1 MFKDSNNTKGHGS
14 IRKNKVY
21 GAVGVLALALG
32 AAAIVGGT
40 SQASADEVTEA
51 PVNSEPVATSQ
62 ANADSLMSQA
72 TAVATSDVS
81 TPTTTATATNTTDS
95 QPTETVAEVATT
107 QPVSTNDNNAYAEKA
122 NTSTEAEKVTIDNTA
137 VTDTVATA
145 KDSGVKVTQDAT
157 QDKGTATTSEELE
170 TKQAEIKA
178 DQNEQVATIKQAT
191 QDASGR
197 QSAYDAAD
205 KAHDTLETPVD
216 KAVKDSNGLIKAE
229 ATEIS
234 SGDGKNVG
242 DYNTY
247 TEQVNK
253 QIASNKETIDKFNK
267 DYAAMKDNA
276 NVNVDGRVTTQNVD
290 QLTYGNSVQNGSV
303 NPDGTFSFTH
313 DMNDSANDSLGV
325 LGTGTLNGKVN
336 FTSAANGDG
345 STTVTLNSLDL
356 WNYAYTSNRLNTGV
370 NQNLNYHVYT
380 DGEEIYSVNHD
391 GNSSFAE
398 DINRSIALNKSYVLK
413 PGETTGIIPILNID
427 DNWIINTHGQLSLDF
442 TNPNVVPSATVKKV
456 NEPVKPEIPSVS
468 YHDYSMNYQ
477 PTVTKTVLNSD
488 GKNVNG
494 KMIPKNDEHTYVLNN
509 GNIFANAKVGDTVT
523 TRDPLEFGEVPNI
536 EANKAENEAKGW
548 NVDYDEASKT
558 YTFTAKYDGKA
569 LEAPTI
575 KFVAT
580 DDNGFYDNT
589 YKAGRNGYETFSD
602 TVTNKTPTAPK
613 PHKSVTDSS
622 GNDIDGKTTEDDKVT
637 FHLTTDY
644 SPYKDMAASK
654 QALKFALL
662 DDVQEG
668 AFTVDE
674 DAITIVDSKN
684 KDVKDLFDMYH
695 VLSDE
700 GRTDAINKILDESGL
715 NPTGEFYLWVA
726 KNPVDYYQDYILKN
740 NNVTVNLPATL
751 QVLAGTTVENDF
763 YQIDFGNAYK
773 SNLVSFDTPPAA
785 PVGESGGPT
794 STPVTP
800 VEEVPVQQQAIKVL
814 PNTGEKSTSAIA
826 TAGAVILTTALGML
840 GFSKRSK
847 EY

>member
-1 MFKDSNNTKGHGS
+1 MFNKKEVKGHGS
-14 IRKNKVY
+14 IRKSKVC
-21 GAVGVLALALG
+21 GAVGILALG
-32 AAAIVGGT
+32 VAAVIGGG
-40 SQASADEVTEA
+40 SQASADEVAES
-51 PVNSEPVATSQ
+51 PVTTTPVTTTQ
-62 ANADSLMSQA
+62 ASADSLASQA
-72 TAVATSDVS
+72 AAVTTSDVS
-81 TPTTTATATNTTDS
+81 TPTTATTATTTNTTDS

-122 NTSTEAEKVTIDNTA
+122 STSTEAEKVAIDNSA
-137 VTDTVATA
+137 VTDAVATA
-145 KDSGVKVTQDAT
+145 KDSGVQATQDAT
-157 QDKGTATTSEELE
+157 QDKGKPTTSEELA

-205 KAHDTLETPVD
+205 KAHDTLEAQVD

-247 TEQVNK
+247 TDQVNK
-253 QIASNKETIDKFNK
+253 QIASNKENIDKFNK

-303 NPDGTFSFTH
+303 NSDGTFSFTH
-313 DMNDSANDSLGV
+313 DANDSANDTLGI

-356 WNYAYTSNRLNTGV
+356 WNYAYTSNRPNTGV

-391 GNSSFAE
+391 GNSSFTQ

-442 TNPNVVPSATVKKV
+442 TNPNTVPSATVKKV

-468 YHDYSMNYQ
+468 YHDYKMDYQ

-488 GKNVNG
+488 GENVNG

-613 PHKSVTDSS
+613 PHKSVTDSK
-622 GNDIDGKTTEDDKVT
+622 GNDIDGQTTSDDKVN

-654 QALKFALL
+654 KALEFALL
-662 DDVQEG
+662 DDVQDG
-668 AFTVDE
+668 AFTVNE
-674 DAITIVDSKN
+674 DAITIRDSNN

-700 GRTDAINKILDESGL
+700 GRTDAINKILEKSGL
-715 NPTGEFYLWVA
+715 NPQGEFYLWVA
-726 KNPVDYYQDYILKN
+726 KSPVDYYQDYVLKN
-740 NNVTVNLPATL
+740 NNVTVTLPATL
-751 QVLAGTTVENDF
+751 KVPAGTKVENDF

-773 SNLVSFDTPPAA
+773 SNLVSFDTPPAPEV
-785 PVGESGGPT
+785 PVGEG
-794 STPVTP
+794 
-800 VEEVPVQQQAIKVL
+800 EVVPGQPQQQPVAPGQGVATL
-814 PNTGEKSTSAIA
+814 PHTGEDN
-826 TAGAVILTTALGML
+826 TAAAASVGGVFLVTALGML
-840 GFSKRSK
+840 GFAKRK
-847 EY
+847 ENNF

>member
-1 MFKDSNNTKGHGS
+1 MFNKKEVKGHGS
-14 IRKNKVY
+14 IRKSKVY
-21 GAVGVLALALG
+21 GAVGILALG
-32 AAAIVGGT
+32 AAAVIGGG
-40 SQASADEVTEA
+40 SQASADEVAESPATTT
-51 PVNSEPVATSQ
+51 PVTTTQ
-62 ANADSLMSQA
+62 ASADSLASQA
-72 TAVATSDVS
+72 AAVTTSDVS
-81 TPTTTATATNTTDS
+81 TPTTATTTNTTDS

-122 NTSTEAEKVTIDNTA
+122 STSTEAEKVAIDNSA
-137 VTDTVATA
+137 VTDAVATA

-157 QDKGTATTSEELE
+157 QDKGTPTTSAELA
-170 TKQAEIKA
+170 TKQAEVKA
-178 DQNEQVATIKQAT
+178 DQDKQVATITQAT
-191 QDASGR
+191 KDASGR
-197 QSAYDAAD
+197 QSAYNAAD
-205 KAHDTLETPVD
+205 KAHDTLEAQVD
-216 KAVKDSNGLIKAE
+216 KAVNDSNGLIKAE

-234 SGDGKNVG
+234 SGNGNNVG

-247 TEQVNK
+247 TDQVNK

-290 QLTYGNSVQNGSV
+290 KLTYGNSVQNGSV
-303 NPDGTFSFTH
+303 NSDGTFSFTH
-313 DMNDSANDSLGV
+313 DANDSANDTLGI

-356 WNYAYTSNRLNTGV
+356 WNYAYTSNRPNTGV

-391 GNSSFAE
+391 GNSSFTQ

-456 NEPVKPEIPSVS
+456 NKPVKPEIPSVS

-488 GKNVNG
+488 GENVNG

-548 NVDYDEASKT
+548 NVDYDDASKT
-558 YTFTAKYDGKA
+558 YTFTAKYEGKT

-613 PHKSVTDSS
+613 PHKSVTDSK
-622 GNDIDGKTTEDDKVT
+622 GNDIDGKTTDDDKVN

-654 QALKFALL
+654 KALEFALL
-662 DDVQEG
+662 DDVQDG

-674 DAITIVDSKN
+674 DAITIRDSNN
-684 KDVKDLFDMYH
+684 KDVKNLFDMYH

-700 GRTDAINKILDESGL
+700 GRTDAINKILEKSGL
-715 NPTGEFYLWVA
+715 NPQGEFYLWVA
-726 KNPVDYYQDYILKN
+726 KSPVDYYQDYVLKN
-740 NNVTVNLPATL
+740 NNVTVTLPATL
-751 QVLAGTTVENDF
+751 KVPAGTKVENDF

-773 SNLVSFDTPPAA
+773 SNLVSFDTPPAPEV
-785 PVGESGGPT
+785 PVGEG
-794 STPVTP
+794 
-800 VEEVPVQQQAIKVL
+800 EVVPGQPQQQPVAPGQGVATL
-814 PNTGEKSTSAIA
+814 PHTGEDN
-826 TAGAVILTTALGML
+826 TAAAASVGGVLLATALGML
-840 GFSKRSK
+840 GFAKRK
-847 EY
+847 ENNF

>member
-1 MFKDSNNTKGHGS
+1 MFKHSNNTKGHGS

-21 GAVGVLALALG
+21 GAVGVLALG
-32 AAAIVGGT
+32 AAAIVGGA

-62 ANADSLMSQA
+62 ANADSLVTQA
-72 TAVATSDVS
+72 AAVGTSDVS

-122 NTSTEAEKVTIDNTA
+122 NTSTEAETVAIDNSA
-137 VTDTVATA
+137 VTDAVSTA

-157 QDKGTATTSEELE
+157 QDKGTATTSNELAS
-170 TKQAEIKA
+170 KQAEIKA

-205 KAHDTLETPVD
+205 KAHDTLENQVD

-247 TEQVNK
+247 TDQVNK

-267 DYAAMKDNA
+267 DYAAIKDNA

-356 WNYAYTSNRLNTGV
+356 WNYAYTSNRPNTGV

-442 TNPNVVPSATVKKV
+442 TNPNTVPSATVKKV

-468 YHDYSMNYQ
+468 YHDYSLNYQ

-488 GKNVNG
+488 GENVNG

-558 YTFTAKYDGKA
+558 YTFTAKYEGKT

-580 DDNGFYDNT
+580 NDNGFYDNT

-613 PHKSVTDSS
+613 PHKSVTDSK
-622 GNDIDGKTTEDDKVT
+622 GNDIDGKTTEDDKVN

-654 QALKFALL
+654 KALKFALL
-662 DDVQEG
+662 DDVQDG

-674 DAITIVDSKN
+674 DAITIVDSNN

-700 GRTDAINKILDESGL
+700 GRTDAINKILEKSGL
-715 NPTGEFYLWVA
+715 NPQGEFYLWVA

-751 QVLAGTTVENDF
+751 QVPAGTTVENDF

-794 STPVTP
+794 TPVTP

-826 TAGAVILTTALGML
+826 TAGAVILATALGML

>member
-21 GAVGVLALALG
+21 GAVGVLALG

-107 QPVSTNDNNAYAEKA
+107 QPVSTNDNNAYSEKA

-137 VTDTVATA
+137 VTDAVATA

-157 QDKGTATTSEELE
+157 QDKGTPTTSEDLA

-205 KAHDTLETPVD
+205 KAHDTLENQVD

-356 WNYAYTSNRLNTGV
+356 WNYAYTSNRPNTGV

-442 TNPNVVPSATVKKV
+442 TNPNVVP
-456 NEPVKPEIPSVS
+456 
-468 YHDYSMNYQ
+468 
-477 PTVTKTVLNSD
+477 
-488 GKNVNG
+488 
-494 KMIPKNDEHTYVLNN
+494 
-509 GNIFANAKVGDTVT
+509 
-523 TRDPLEFGEVPNI
+523 
-536 EANKAENEAKGW
+536 
-548 NVDYDEASKT
+548 
-558 YTFTAKYDGKA
+558 
-569 LEAPTI
+569 
-575 KFVAT
+575 
-580 DDNGFYDNT
+580 
-589 YKAGRNGYETFSD
+589 
-602 TVTNKTPTAPK
+602 
-613 PHKSVTDSS
+613 
-622 GNDIDGKTTEDDKVT
+622 
-637 FHLTTDY
+637 
-644 SPYKDMAASK
+644 
-654 QALKFALL
+654 
-662 DDVQEG
+662 
-668 AFTVDE
+668 
-674 DAITIVDSKN
+674 
-684 KDVKDLFDMYH
+684 
-695 VLSDE
+695 
-700 GRTDAINKILDESGL
+700 
-715 NPTGEFYLWVA
+715 
-726 KNPVDYYQDYILKN
+726 
-740 NNVTVNLPATL
+740 
-751 QVLAGTTVENDF
+751 
-763 YQIDFGNAYK
+763 
-773 SNLVSFDTPPAA
+773 
-785 PVGESGGPT
+785 
-794 STPVTP
+794 
-800 VEEVPVQQQAIKVL
+800 
-814 PNTGEKSTSAIA
+814 
-826 TAGAVILTTALGML
+826 
-840 GFSKRSK
+840 
-847 EY
+847 

>member
-1 MFKDSNNTKGHGS
+1 MFNKKEVKGHGS
-14 IRKNKVY
+14 IRKSKVY
-21 GAVGVLALALG
+21 GAVGILALG
-32 AAAIVGGT
+32 AAAVIGGG

-62 ANADSLMSQA
+62 ASADSLASQA
-72 TAVATSDVS
+72 AAVTTSDVS
-81 TPTTTATATNTTDS
+81 TPTTATTTNTTDS

-122 NTSTEAEKVTIDNTA
+122 STSTEAEKVAIDNSA
-137 VTDTVATA
+137 VTDAVATA

-157 QDKGTATTSEELE
+157 QDKGTPTTSAELA
-170 TKQAEIKA
+170 TKQAEVKA
-178 DQNEQVATIKQAT
+178 DQDKQVATITQAT
-191 QDASGR
+191 KDASGR
-197 QSAYDAAD
+197 QSAYNAAD
-205 KAHDTLETPVD
+205 KAHDTLEAQVD

-229 ATEIS
+229 TTEIS

-247 TEQVNK
+247 TDQVNK
-253 QIASNKETIDKFNK
+253 QIASNKETLDKFNK

-303 NPDGTFSFTH
+303 NSDGTFSFTH
-313 DMNDSANDSLGV
+313 DANDSANDTLGI

-356 WNYAYTSNRLNTGV
+356 WNYSYTSNRANTGV

-391 GNSSFAE
+391 GNSSFTQ

-442 TNPNVVPSATVKKV
+442 TNPNVVPTATVKKV

-488 GKNVNG
+488 GENVNG

-613 PHKSVTDSS
+613 PHKSVTDSK
-622 GNDIDGKTTEDDKVT
+622 GNDIDGKTTDDDKVN

-654 QALKFALL
+654 KALEFALL
-662 DDVQEG
+662 DDVQDG
-668 AFTVDE
+668 AFSVDE
-674 DAITIVDSKN
+674 DAITIRDSNN
-684 KDVKDLFDMYH
+684 KDVKNLFDMYH

-700 GRTDAINKILDESGL
+700 GRTDAINKILEKSGL
-715 NPTGEFYLWVA
+715 NPQGEFYLWVA
-726 KNPVDYYQDYILKN
+726 KSPVDYYQDYVLKN
-740 NNVTVNLPATL
+740 NNVTVTLPATL
-751 QVLAGTTVENDF
+751 KVPAGTKVENDF

-773 SNLVSFDTPPAA
+773 SNLVSFDTPPAPEV
-785 PVGESGGPT
+785 PVGEG
-794 STPVTP
+794 
-800 VEEVPVQQQAIKVL
+800 EVVPGQPQQQQPVAPGQGVATL
-814 PNTGEKSTSAIA
+814 PHTGEDN
-826 TAGAVILTTALGML
+826 TAAAASVGGVLLATALGML
-840 GFSKRSK
+840 GFAKRK
-847 EY
+847 ENNF

>member
-21 GAVGVLALALG
+21 GAVGVLALG

-137 VTDTVATA
+137 VTDAVATA

-157 QDKGTATTSEELE
+157 QDKGTPTTSEDLA

-205 KAHDTLETPVD
+205 KAHDTLETQVD

-356 WNYAYTSNRLNTGV
+356 WNYAYTSNRPNTGV

-380 DGEEIYSVNHD
+380 DGDEIYSVNHD

-468 YHDYSMNYQ
+468 YHDYKMDYQ

-488 GKNVNG
+488 GENVNG

-509 GNIFANAKVGDTVT
+509 
-523 TRDPLEFGEVPNI
+523 
-536 EANKAENEAKGW
+536 
-548 NVDYDEASKT
+548 
-558 YTFTAKYDGKA
+558 
-569 LEAPTI
+569 
-575 KFVAT
+575 
-580 DDNGFYDNT
+580 
-589 YKAGRNGYETFSD
+589 
-602 TVTNKTPTAPK
+602 
-613 PHKSVTDSS
+613 
-622 GNDIDGKTTEDDKVT
+622 
-637 FHLTTDY
+637 
-644 SPYKDMAASK
+644 
-654 QALKFALL
+654 
-662 DDVQEG
+662 
-668 AFTVDE
+668 
-674 DAITIVDSKN
+674 
-684 KDVKDLFDMYH
+684 
-695 VLSDE
+695 
-700 GRTDAINKILDESGL
+700 
-715 NPTGEFYLWVA
+715 
-726 KNPVDYYQDYILKN
+726 
-740 NNVTVNLPATL
+740 
-751 QVLAGTTVENDF
+751 
-763 YQIDFGNAYK
+763 
-773 SNLVSFDTPPAA
+773 
-785 PVGESGGPT
+785 
-794 STPVTP
+794 
-800 VEEVPVQQQAIKVL
+800 
-814 PNTGEKSTSAIA
+814 
-826 TAGAVILTTALGML
+826 
-840 GFSKRSK
+840 
-847 EY
+847 

>member
-1 MFKDSNNTKGHGS
+1 MFNKKEVKGHGS
-14 IRKNKVY
+14 IRKSKVY
-21 GAVGVLALALG
+21 GAVGILALG
-32 AAAIVGGT
+32 AAAVIGGG
-40 SQASADEVTEA
+40 SQASADEVAES
-51 PVNSEPVATSQ
+51 PVTTTPVTTTQ
-62 ANADSLMSQA
+62 ASADSLASQA
-72 TAVATSDVS
+72 AAVTTSDVS
-81 TPTTTATATNTTDS
+81 TPTTATTTNTTDS

-122 NTSTEAEKVTIDNTA
+122 STSTEAEKVAIDNSA
-137 VTDTVATA
+137 VTDAVATA

-157 QDKGTATTSEELE
+157 QDKGTPTTSAELA
-170 TKQAEIKA
+170 TKQAEVKA
-178 DQNEQVATIKQAT
+178 DQDKQVAAITQAT
-191 QDASGR
+191 KDASGR
-197 QSAYDAAD
+197 QSAYNAAD
-205 KAHDTLETPVD
+205 KAHDTLEAQVD

-303 NPDGTFSFTH
+303 NSDGTFSFTH
-313 DMNDSANDSLGV
+313 DANDSANDTLGI

-356 WNYAYTSNRLNTGV
+356 WNYAYTSNRPNTGV

-391 GNSSFAE
+391 GNSSFTQ

-427 DNWIINTHGQLSLDF
+427 DNWIINTHGQLSLNF

-477 PTVTKTVLNSD
+477 PSVTKTVLNSD
-488 GKNVNG
+488 GENVNG

-613 PHKSVTDSS
+613 PHKSVTDSK
-622 GNDIDGKTTEDDKVT
+622 GNDIDGKTTDDDKVN

-654 QALKFALL
+654 KALEFALL
-662 DDVQEG
+662 DDVQDG

-674 DAITIVDSKN
+674 DAITIRDSNN
-684 KDVKDLFDMYH
+684 KDVKNLFDMYH

-700 GRTDAINKILDESGL
+700 GRTDAINKFLEKSGL
-715 NPTGEFYLWVA
+715 NPQGEFYLWVA
-726 KNPVDYYQDYILKN
+726 KSPVDYYQDYVLKN
-740 NNVTVNLPATL
+740 NNVTVTLPATL
-751 QVLAGTTVENDF
+751 KVPAGTKVENDF

-773 SNLVSFDTPPAA
+773 SNLVSFDTPPAPEV
-785 PVGESGGPT
+785 PVGEG
-794 STPVTP
+794 
-800 VEEVPVQQQAIKVL
+800 EVVPGQPQQQPVAPGQGVATL
-814 PNTGEKSTSAIA
+814 PHTGEDN
-826 TAGAVILTTALGML
+826 TAAAASVGGVLLATALGML
-840 GFSKRSK
+840 GFAKRK
-847 EY
+847 ENNF

>member
-1 MFKDSNNTKGHGS
+1 MFNKKEVKGHGS
-14 IRKNKVY
+14 IRKSKVC
-21 GAVGVLALALG
+21 GAVGILALG
-32 AAAIVGGT
+32 AAAVIGGG
-40 SQASADEVTEA
+40 SQASADEVAES
-51 PVNSEPVATSQ
+51 PVTTTPVTTTQ
-62 ANADSLMSQA
+62 ASADSLASQA
-72 TAVATSDVS
+72 AAVTTSDVS
-81 TPTTTATATNTTDS
+81 TPTTATTTNTTDS

-205 KAHDTLETPVD
+205 KAHDTLETQVD

-488 GKNVNG
+488 GENVNG

-536 EANKAENEAKGW
+536 EANKTENEAKGW

-558 YTFTAKYDGKA
+558 YTFTAKYNGKA

-613 PHKSVTDSS
+613 PHKSVTDSK
-622 GNDIDGKTTEDDKVT
+622 GNDIDGKTTDDDKVN

-654 QALKFALL
+654 KALEFALL
-662 DDVQEG
+662 DDVQDG

-674 DAITIVDSKN
+674 DAITIRDSNN
-684 KDVKDLFDMYH
+684 KDVKNLFDMYH

-700 GRTDAINKILDESGL
+700 GRTDAINKILEKSGL
-715 NPTGEFYLWVA
+715 NPQGEFYLWVA
-726 KNPVDYYQDYILKN
+726 KSPVDYYQDYVLKN
-740 NNVTVNLPATL
+740 NNVTVTLPATL
-751 QVLAGTTVENDF
+751 KVPAGTKVENDF

-773 SNLVSFDTPPAA
+773 SNLVSFDTPPAPEV
-785 PVGESGGPT
+785 PVGEG
-794 STPVTP
+794 
-800 VEEVPVQQQAIKVL
+800 EVVPGQPQQQPVAPGQGVATL
-814 PNTGEKSTSAIA
+814 PHTGEDN
-826 TAGAVILTTALGML
+826 TAAAASVGGVLLATALGML
-840 GFSKRSK
+840 GFAKRK
-847 EY
+847 ENNF

>member
-21 GAVGVLALALG
+21 GAVGVLALG

-81 TPTTTATATNTTDS
+81 TPTTTATETNTTDS

-107 QPVSTNDNNAYAEKA
+107 QPVSTNDNDAYAEKA

-137 VTDTVATA
+137 VTDAVATA

-157 QDKGTATTSEELE
+157 QDKGSPTTSEELA

-191 QDASGR
+191 KDASGR

-205 KAHDTLETPVD
+205 KAHDTLETQVD

-303 NPDGTFSFTH
+303 NSDGTFSFTH
-313 DMNDSANDSLGV
+313 DANDSANDTLGI

-356 WNYAYTSNRLNTGV
+356 WNYAYTSNRPNTGV

-380 DGEEIYSVNHD
+380 DGEKIYSV
-391 GNSSFAE
+391 
-398 DINRSIALNKSYVLK
+398 
-413 PGETTGIIPILNID
+413 TT
-427 DNWIINTHGQLSLDF
+427 
-442 TNPNVVPSATVKKV
+442 
-456 NEPVKPEIPSVS
+456 
-468 YHDYSMNYQ
+468 
-477 PTVTKTVLNSD
+477 TVT
-488 GKNVNG
+488 
-494 KMIPKNDEHTYVLNN
+494 
-509 GNIFANAKVGDTVT
+509 
-523 TRDPLEFGEVPNI
+523 
-536 EANKAENEAKGW
+536 
-548 NVDYDEASKT
+548 
-558 YTFTAKYDGKA
+558 
-569 LEAPTI
+569 
-575 KFVAT
+575 
-580 DDNGFYDNT
+580 
-589 YKAGRNGYETFSD
+589 
-602 TVTNKTPTAPK
+602 
-613 PHKSVTDSS
+613 
-622 GNDIDGKTTEDDKVT
+622 
-637 FHLTTDY
+637 
-644 SPYKDMAASK
+644 
-654 QALKFALL
+654 QALRKTSIVALL
-662 DDVQEG
+662 
-668 AFTVDE
+668 
-674 DAITIVDSKN
+674 
-684 KDVKDLFDMYH
+684 L
-695 VLSDE
+695 
-700 GRTDAINKILDESGL
+700 
-715 NPTGEFYLWVA
+715 
-726 KNPVDYYQDYILKN
+726 
-740 NNVTVNLPATL
+740 
-751 QVLAGTTVENDF
+751 
-763 YQIDFGNAYK
+763 
-773 SNLVSFDTPPAA
+773 
-785 PVGESGGPT
+785 T
-794 STPVTP
+794 SPM
-800 VEEVPVQQQAIKVL
+800 
-814 PNTGEKSTSAIA
+814 S
-826 TAGAVILTTALGML
+826 
-840 GFSKRSK
+840 
-847 EY
+847 

>member
-1 MFKDSNNTKGHGS
+1 MANIDLTTNGWCELIFEGRNKEYGAYKLRQTTPRRNFISIITIAVFAAILILGFWVKTRYDEYQLAHSKNDSVTEISALNQPKKKEAKVERKVEVEEKKEVVKEVKSSIKFTAPVIRKDNLVKPEEEMKTQAEIMNNNTAIGALDVKGNSNNGE
-14 IRKNKVY
+14 
-21 GAVGVLALALG
+21 VL
-32 AAAIVGGT
+32 
-40 SQASADEVTEA
+40 
-51 PVNSEPVATSQ
+51 
-62 ANADSLMSQA
+62 
-72 TAVATSDVS
+72 
-81 TPTTTATATNTTDS
+81 
-95 QPTETVAEVATT
+95 
-107 QPVSTNDNNAYAEKA
+107 
-122 NTSTEAEKVTIDNTA
+122 
-137 VTDTVATA
+137 
-145 KDSGVKVTQDAT
+145 KVTQRV
-157 QDKGTATTSEELE
+157 
-170 TKQAEIKA
+170 A
-178 DQNEQVATIKQAT
+178 D
-191 QDASGR
+191 
-197 QSAYDAAD
+197 
-205 KAHDTLETPVD
+205 
-216 KAVKDSNGLIKAE
+216 
-229 ATEIS
+229 
-234 SGDGKNVG
+234 
-242 DYNTY
+242 
-247 TEQVNK
+247 
-253 QIASNKETIDKFNK
+253 
-267 DYAAMKDNA
+267 
-276 NVNVDGRVTTQNVD
+276 
-290 QLTYGNSVQNGSV
+290 
-303 NPDGTFSFTH
+303 
-313 DMNDSANDSLGV
+313 
-325 LGTGTLNGKVN
+325 
-336 FTSAANGDG
+336 
-345 STTVTLNSLDL
+345 
-356 WNYAYTSNRLNTGV
+356 
-370 NQNLNYHVYT
+370 
-380 DGEEIYSVNHD
+380 
-391 GNSSFAE
+391 
-398 DINRSIALNKSYVLK
+398 
-413 PGETTGIIPILNID
+413 
-427 DNWIINTHGQLSLDF
+427 
-442 TNPNVVPSATVKKV
+442 
-456 NEPVKPEIPSVS
+456 EPVKPEIPSVS
-468 YHDYSMNYQ
+468 YHDYKMDYQ

-488 GKNVNG
+488 GENVNG

-558 YTFTAKYDGKA
+558 YTFTAKYEGKT

-575 KFVAT
+575 KFVAS

-589 YKAGRNGYETFSD
+589 YKSGRNGYETFSN

-613 PHKSVTDSS
+613 PHKSVTDSK

-662 DDVQEG
+662 DDVQDG

-684 KDVKDLFDMYH
+684 NDVKELFDMYH

-700 GRTDAINKILDESGL
+700 GRTDAINKILNESGL

-751 QVLAGTTVENDF
+751 QVPAGTTVENDF

-826 TAGAVILTTALGML
+826 TAGAVILATALGML

>member
-1 MFKDSNNTKGHGS
+1 MFNKKEVKGHGS
-14 IRKNKVY
+14 IRKSKVY
-21 GAVGVLALALG
+21 GAVGILALG
-32 AAAIVGGT
+32 AAAVIGGG

-62 ANADSLMSQA
+62 ASADSLASQA
-72 TAVATSDVS
+72 AAVTTSDVS
-81 TPTTTATATNTTDS
+81 TPTTATTTNTTDS

-122 NTSTEAEKVTIDNTA
+122 STSTEAEKVAIDNSA
-137 VTDTVATA
+137 VTDAVATA

-157 QDKGTATTSEELE
+157 QDKGTPTTSAELA
-170 TKQAEIKA
+170 TKQAEVKA
-178 DQNEQVATIKQAT
+178 DQDKQVATITQAT
-191 QDASGR
+191 KDASGR
-197 QSAYDAAD
+197 QSAYNAAD
-205 KAHDTLETPVD
+205 KAHDTLEAQVD

-229 ATEIS
+229 TTEIS

-247 TEQVNK
+247 TDQVNK
-253 QIASNKETIDKFNK
+253 QIASNKETLDKFNK

-303 NPDGTFSFTH
+303 NSDGTFSFTH
-313 DMNDSANDSLGV
+313 DANDSANDTLGI

-356 WNYAYTSNRLNTGV
+356 WNYSYTSNRANTGV

-391 GNSSFAE
+391 GNSSFTQ

-442 TNPNVVPSATVKKV
+442 TNPNVVPTATVKKV

-488 GKNVNG
+488 GENVNG

-575 KFVAT
+575 KFVAS

-589 YKAGRNGYETFSD
+589 YKSGRNGYETFSN
-602 TVTNKTPTAPK
+602 TVTNKTPKAPK
-613 PHKSVTDSS
+613 PHKSVTDSK
-622 GNDIDGKTTEDDKVT
+622 GNDIDGKTTDDDKVN

-654 QALKFALL
+654 KALEFALL
-662 DDVQEG
+662 DDVQDG
-668 AFTVDE
+668 AFSVDE
-674 DAITIVDSKN
+674 DAITIRDSNN
-684 KDVKDLFDMYH
+684 KDVKNLFDMYH

-700 GRTDAINKILDESGL
+700 GRTDAINKILEKSGL
-715 NPTGEFYLWVA
+715 NPQGEFYLWVA
-726 KNPVDYYQDYILKN
+726 KSPVDYYQDYVLKN
-740 NNVTVNLPATL
+740 NNVTVTLPATL
-751 QVLAGTTVENDF
+751 KVPAGTKVENDF

-773 SNLVSFDTPPAA
+773 SNLVSFDTPPAPEV
-785 PVGESGGPT
+785 PVGEG
-794 STPVTP
+794 
-800 VEEVPVQQQAIKVL
+800 EVVPGQPQQQQPVAPGQGVATL
-814 PNTGEKSTSAIA
+814 PHTGEDN
-826 TAGAVILTTALGML
+826 TAAAASVGGVLLATALGML
-840 GFSKRSK
+840 GFAKRK
-847 EY
+847 ENNF

>member
-1 MFKDSNNTKGHGS
+1 MFNKKEVKGHGS
-14 IRKNKVY
+14 IRKSKVC
-21 GAVGVLALALG
+21 GAVGILALG
-32 AAAIVGGT
+32 AAAVIGGG
-40 SQASADEVTEA
+40 SQASADEVAES
-51 PVNSEPVATSQ
+51 PVTTTPVTTTQ
-62 ANADSLMSQA
+62 ASADSLASQA
-72 TAVATSDVS
+72 AAVTTSDVS
-81 TPTTTATATNTTDS
+81 TPTTATTATTTNTTDS

-122 NTSTEAEKVTIDNTA
+122 STSTEAEKVAIDNSA
-137 VTDTVATA
+137 VTDAVATA
-145 KDSGVKVTQDAT
+145 KDSGVQVTQDAT
-157 QDKGTATTSEELE
+157 QDKGKPTTSEELA

-205 KAHDTLETPVD
+205 KAHDTLEAQVD

-247 TEQVNK
+247 TDQVNK
-253 QIASNKETIDKFNK
+253 QIASNKENIDKFNK

-290 QLTYGNSVQNGSV
+290 KLTYGNSVQNGSV
-303 NPDGTFSFTH
+303 NSDGTFSFTH
-313 DMNDSANDSLGV
+313 DANDSANDTLGI

-356 WNYAYTSNRLNTGV
+356 WNYAYTSNRPNTGV

-391 GNSSFAE
+391 GNSSFTQ

-456 NEPVKPEIPSVS
+456 NKPVKPEIPSVS

-488 GKNVNG
+488 GENVNG

-536 EANKAENEAKGW
+536 EANKTENEAKGW

-613 PHKSVTDSS
+613 PHKSVTDSK
-622 GNDIDGKTTEDDKVT
+622 GNDIDGKTTDDDKVN

-654 QALKFALL
+654 KALEFALL
-662 DDVQEG
+662 DDVQDG

-674 DAITIVDSKN
+674 DAITIRDSNN
-684 KDVKDLFDMYH
+684 KDVKNLFDMYH

-700 GRTDAINKILDESGL
+700 GRTDAINKILEKSGL
-715 NPTGEFYLWVA
+715 NPQGEFYLWVA
-726 KNPVDYYQDYILKN
+726 KSPVDYYQDYVLKN
-740 NNVTVNLPATL
+740 NNVTVTLPATL
-751 QVLAGTTVENDF
+751 KVPAGTKVENDF

-773 SNLVSFDTPPAA
+773 SNLVSFDTPPAPEV
-785 PVGESGGPT
+785 PVGEG
-794 STPVTP
+794 
-800 VEEVPVQQQAIKVL
+800 EVVPGQPQQQPVAPGQGVATL
-814 PNTGEKSTSAIA
+814 PHTGEDN
-826 TAGAVILTTALGML
+826 TAAAASVGGVLLATALGML
-840 GFSKRSK
+840 GFAKRK
-847 EY
+847 ENNF

>member
-21 GAVGVLALALG
+21 GAVGVLALG

-95 QPTETVAEVATT
+95 QPTETVAEVATI
-107 QPVSTNDNNAYAEKA
+107 QPVSSNDNNAYAEKA

-137 VTDTVATA
+137 VTDAVATA

-157 QDKGTATTSEELE
+157 QDKGTPTTSEDLA

-205 KAHDTLETPVD
+205 KAHDTLETQVD

-234 SGDGKNVG
+234 SGDGRNVG

-356 WNYAYTSNRLNTGV
+356 WNYTYTSNRPNTGV

-456 NEPVKPEIPSVS
+456 NEPVKPVIPSVS

-488 GKNVNG
+488 GENVNG

-536 EANKAENEAKGW
+536 ETNKVENEAKGW
-548 NVDYDEASKT
+548 NVDYDDASKT

-580 DDNGFYDNT
+580 DDNGSYDNT
-589 YKAGRNGYETFSD
+589 YKSGRNGYETFSN

-613 PHKSVTDSS
+613 PHKSVTDSK

-644 SPYKDMAASK
+644 STYKDMAASK

-662 DDVQEG
+662 DDVQDG
-668 AFTVDE
+668 AYTVDE
-674 DAITIVDSKN
+674 DAITIVDSNN

-700 GRTDAINKILDESGL
+700 GRTDAINNILEESGL

-751 QVLAGTTVENDF
+751 QVPAGTTVENDF

-773 SNLVSFDTPPAA
+773 SNLVSFDTPAAA

-826 TAGAVILTTALGML
+826 AVGTVVLTTALGML

-847 EY
+847 EC

>member
-1 MFKDSNNTKGHGS
+1 M
-14 IRKNKVY
+14 I
-21 GAVGVLALALG
+21 
-32 AAAIVGGT
+32 
-40 SQASADEVTEA
+40 
-51 PVNSEPVATSQ
+51 
-62 ANADSLMSQA
+62 
-72 TAVATSDVS
+72 
-81 TPTTTATATNTTDS
+81 
-95 QPTETVAEVATT
+95 
-107 QPVSTNDNNAYAEKA
+107 
-122 NTSTEAEKVTIDNTA
+122 
-137 VTDTVATA
+137 
-145 KDSGVKVTQDAT
+145 
-157 QDKGTATTSEELE
+157 
-170 TKQAEIKA
+170 
-178 DQNEQVATIKQAT
+178 
-191 QDASGR
+191 
-197 QSAYDAAD
+197 
-205 KAHDTLETPVD
+205 
-216 KAVKDSNGLIKAE
+216 
-229 ATEIS
+229 
-234 SGDGKNVG
+234 
-242 DYNTY
+242 
-247 TEQVNK
+247 
-253 QIASNKETIDKFNK
+253 
-267 DYAAMKDNA
+267 
-276 NVNVDGRVTTQNVD
+276 
-290 QLTYGNSVQNGSV
+290 
-303 NPDGTFSFTH
+303 
-313 DMNDSANDSLGV
+313 
-325 LGTGTLNGKVN
+325 
-336 FTSAANGDG
+336 
-345 STTVTLNSLDL
+345 
-356 WNYAYTSNRLNTGV
+356 
-370 NQNLNYHVYT
+370 
-380 DGEEIYSVNHD
+380 
-391 GNSSFAE
+391 
-398 DINRSIALNKSYVLK
+398 
-413 PGETTGIIPILNID
+413 
-427 DNWIINTHGQLSLDF
+427 THGQLSLEF

-488 GKNVNG
+488 GENVNG

-509 GNIFANAKVGDTVT
+509 ENIFANAKIGDTVT

-548 NVDYDEASKT
+548 NVDYDDASKT
-558 YTFTAKYDGKA
+558 YTFTAKYNGKA

-622 GNDIDGKTTEDDKVT
+622 RNDIDGKTTDDDKVT

-662 DDVQEG
+662 DDVQDG

-674 DAITIVDSKN
+674 DAITIVDSQN

-695 VLSDE
+695 ILSDE
-700 GRTDAINKILDESGL
+700 GRTDAINKILEKSGL

-751 QVLAGTTVENDF
+751 QVPAGTTVENDF

>member
-21 GAVGVLALALG
+21 GAVGVLALG

-72 TAVATSDVS
+72 TAVSTSDVS
-81 TPTTTATATNTTDS
+81 TPATTATATNTTDS

-122 NTSTEAEKVTIDNTA
+122 NTSTEAEKVAIDNSA
-137 VTDTVATA
+137 VTDAVATA
-145 KDSGVKVTQDAT
+145 KDSGVKVTQDTT
-157 QDKGTATTSEELE
+157 QDKGTATTSEELS

-205 KAHDTLETPVD
+205 KAHDTLETQVD

-356 WNYAYTSNRLNTGV
+356 WNYAYTSNRPNTGV

-398 DINRSIALNKSYVLK
+398 EINRSIALNKSYVLK

-427 DNWIINTHGQLSLDF
+427 DNWIINTHGQLSLNF
-442 TNPNVVPSATVKKV
+442 TNPNTVPSATVKKV

-468 YHDYSMNYQ
+468 YHDYSMDYQ

-488 GKNVNG
+488 GENVNG

-509 GNIFANAKVGDTVT
+509 RNIFANAKVGDTVT

-548 NVDYDEASKT
+548 TVDYDDATKT
-558 YTFTAKYDGKA
+558 YKFTAKYEGKA

-575 KFVAT
+575 KFVAS

-589 YKAGRNGYETFSD
+589 YKSGRNGYETFSN

-613 PHKSVTDSS
+613 PHKSVTDSN
-622 GNDIDGKTTEDDKVT
+622 GNDIDGKTTDDDKVT

-662 DDVQEG
+662 DDVQDG
-668 AFTVDE
+668 AFKVDE
-674 DAITIVDSKN
+674 DAITIVDSKT

-700 GRTDAINKILDESGL
+700 ERTDAINKILDESGL

-751 QVLAGTTVENDF
+751 QVPAGTTVENDF

-794 STPVTP
+794 STPITP

-814 PNTGEKSTSAIA
+814 PNTGEQSTSAIA
-826 TAGAVILTTALGML
+826 TVGAVILATALGML

>member
-1 MFKDSNNTKGHGS
+1 MFNKKEVKGHGS
-14 IRKNKVY
+14 IRKSKVY
-21 GAVGVLALALG
+21 GAVGILALG
-32 AAAIVGGT
+32 AAAVIGGG
-40 SQASADEVTEA
+40 SQASADEVAES
-51 PVNSEPVATSQ
+51 PVTTTPVTTTQ
-62 ANADSLMSQA
+62 ASADSLASQA
-72 TAVATSDVS
+72 AAVTTSDVS
-81 TPTTTATATNTTDS
+81 TPTTATATNTTDS

-122 NTSTEAEKVTIDNTA
+122 STSTEAEKVAIDNSA
-137 VTDTVATA
+137 VTDAVAAA

-157 QDKGTATTSEELE
+157 QDKGKPTTSEELA
-170 TKQAEIKA
+170 TKQAEVKA
-178 DQNEQVATIKQAT
+178 DQDKQVATIKQAT

-205 KAHDTLETPVD
+205 KAHDTLEAQVD

-229 ATEIS
+229 ATEIT

-247 TEQVNK
+247 TDQVNK

-267 DYAAMKDNA
+267 DYVAMKDNA

-303 NPDGTFSFTH
+303 NSDGTFSFTH
-313 DMNDSANDSLGV
+313 DANDSANDTLGI

-356 WNYAYTSNRLNTGV
+356 WNYAYTSNRPNTGV

-391 GNSSFAE
+391 GNSSFTQ

-427 DNWIINTHGQLSLDF
+427 DNWIINTHGQLSLNF

-477 PTVTKTVLNSD
+477 PSVTKTVLNSD
-488 GKNVNG
+488 GENVNG

-613 PHKSVTDSS
+613 PHKSVTDSK
-622 GNDIDGKTTEDDKVT
+622 GNDIDGQTTSDDKVN

-654 QALKFALL
+654 KALEFALL
-662 DDVQEG
+662 DDVQDG

-674 DAITIVDSKN
+674 DAITIRDSNN

-700 GRTDAINKILDESGL
+700 GRTDAINKILEKSGL

-726 KNPVDYYQDYILKN
+726 KSPVDYYQDYVLKN
-740 NNVTVNLPATL
+740 NNVTVTLPATL
-751 QVLAGTTVENDF
+751 KVPAGTKVENDF

-773 SNLVSFDTPPAA
+773 SNLVSFDTPPAPEV
-785 PVGESGGPT
+785 PVGEG
-794 STPVTP
+794 
-800 VEEVPVQQQAIKVL
+800 EVVPGQPQQQPVAPGQGVATL
-814 PNTGEKSTSAIA
+814 PHTGEDN
-826 TAGAVILTTALGML
+826 TAAAASVGGVLLATALGML
-840 GFSKRSK
+840 GFAKRK
-847 EY
+847 ENNF

>member
-1 MFKDSNNTKGHGS
+1 MFNKKEVKGHGS
-14 IRKNKVY
+14 IRKSKVC
-21 GAVGVLALALG
+21 GAVGILALG
-32 AAAIVGGT
+32 AAAVIGGGT
-40 SQASADEVTEA
+40 QASADEVAES
-51 PVNSEPVATSQ
+51 PVTTTPVTTTQ
-62 ANADSLMSQA
+62 ASADSLASQA
-72 TAVATSDVS
+72 AAVTTSDVS
-81 TPTTTATATNTTDS
+81 TPTTATTTNTTVS
-95 QPTETVAEVATT
+95 QPTESVAEVATT

-122 NTSTEAEKVTIDNTA
+122 STSTEAEKVAIDNSA
-137 VTDTVATA
+137 VTDAVATA

-157 QDKGTATTSEELE
+157 QDKGTPTTSEELA
-170 TKQAEIKA
+170 TKQAEVKA
-178 DQNEQVATIKQAT
+178 DQDKQVATITQAT
-191 QDASGR
+191 KDASGR

-205 KAHDTLETPVD
+205 KAHDTLEAQVD

-234 SGDGKNVG
+234 SGDGKSVG

-247 TEQVNK
+247 TDQVNK

-303 NPDGTFSFTH
+303 NSDGTFSFTH
-313 DMNDSANDSLGV
+313 DANDSANDTLGI

-356 WNYAYTSNRLNTGV
+356 WNYAYTSNRPNTGV

-391 GNSSFAE
+391 GNSSFKQ

-442 TNPNVVPSATVKKV
+442 TNPNTVPSATVKKV
-456 NEPVKPEIPSVS
+456 NEPVKPEIPSAS

-488 GKNVNG
+488 GENVNG

-548 NVDYDEASKT
+548 KVDYDEASKT

-613 PHKSVTDSS
+613 PHKSVTDSK
-622 GNDIDGKTTEDDKVT
+622 GNDIDGQTTSDDKVN

-654 QALKFALL
+654 KALEFALL
-662 DDVQEG
+662 DDVQDG

-674 DAITIVDSKN
+674 DAITIRDSNN
-684 KDVKDLFDMYH
+684 KDVKNLFDMYH

-700 GRTDAINKILDESGL
+700 GRTDAINKILEKSGL
-715 NPTGEFYLWVA
+715 NPQGEFYLWVA
-726 KNPVDYYQDYILKN
+726 KSPVDYYQDYVLKN
-740 NNVTVNLPATL
+740 NNVTVTLPATL
-751 QVLAGTTVENDF
+751 KVPAGTKVENDF

-773 SNLVSFDTPPAA
+773 SNLVSFDTPPAPEV
-785 PVGESGGPT
+785 PVGEG
-794 STPVTP
+794 
-800 VEEVPVQQQAIKVL
+800 EVVPGQPQQQPVAPGQGVATL
-814 PNTGEKSTSAIA
+814 PHTGEDN
-826 TAGAVILTTALGML
+826 TAAAASVGGVLLVTALGML
-840 GFSKRSK
+840 GFAKRK
-847 EY
+847 ENNF

>member
-21 GAVGVLALALG
+21 GAVGVLALG

-81 TPTTTATATNTTDS
+81 TPTTTATATNTTVS

-137 VTDTVATA
+137 VTDAVATA

-157 QDKGTATTSEELE
+157 QDKGTPTTSADLA

-205 KAHDTLETPVD
+205 KAHDTLETQVD

-356 WNYAYTSNRLNTGV
+356 WNYAYTSNRPNTGV

-442 TNPNVVPSATVKKV
+442 TNPNTVPSATVKKV

-488 GKNVNG
+488 GENVNG

-558 YTFTAKYDGKA
+558 YIFTAKYDGKA

-575 KFVAT
+575 KFVAS

-589 YKAGRNGYETFSD
+589 YKSGRNGYETFSN

-613 PHKSVTDSS
+613 PHKSVTDSK

-654 QALKFALL
+654 QAFKFALL
-662 DDVQEG
+662 DDVQDG

-700 GRTDAINKILDESGL
+700 GHTDAINKTLNESGL

-751 QVLAGTTVENDF
+751 QVPAGTTVENDF
-763 YQIDFGNAYK
+763 YQIDFGNAYQ

-826 TAGAVILTTALGML
+826 TVGAVILATALGML

>member
-21 GAVGVLALALG
+21 GAVGVLALG

-40 SQASADEVTEA
+40 SQASADEVTDA

-81 TPTTTATATNTTDS
+81 TPTTTATTTNTTDS

-122 NTSTEAEKVTIDNTA
+122 STSTEAEKVAIDNSA
-137 VTDTVATA
+137 VTDAVATA
-145 KDSGVKVTQDAT
+145 KDSGVKVTQDTT
-157 QDKGTATTSEELE
+157 QDKGTATTSEELS

-205 KAHDTLETPVD
+205 KAHDTLETQVD

-442 TNPNVVPSATVKKV
+442 TNPNTVPSAIVKKV

-477 PTVTKTVLNSD
+477 PTLTKTVLNSD
-488 GKNVNG
+488 GENVNG

-509 GNIFANAKVGDTVT
+509 RNIFTNAKVGDTVT

-536 EANKAENEAKGW
+536 EANKTENEAKGW

-622 GNDIDGKTTEDDKVT
+622 GNDIDGKTTDDDKVT

-662 DDVQEG
+662 DDVQDG
-668 AFTVDE
+668 AFKVDE
-674 DAITIVDSKN
+674 DAITIVDSKT

-751 QVLAGTTVENDF
+751 QVPAGTTVENDF

-794 STPVTP
+794 STPITP

-826 TAGAVILTTALGML
+826 TAGAVILATALGML

>member
-21 GAVGVLALALG
+21 GAVGVLALG

-81 TPTTTATATNTTDS
+81 TPTTIATATNTTDS

-137 VTDTVATA
+137 VTDAVATA

-157 QDKGTATTSEELE
+157 QDKGTPTTSEDLA

-205 KAHDTLETPVD
+205 KAHDTLETQVD

-442 TNPNVVPSATVKKV
+442 TNPNTVPSATVKKV
-456 NEPVKPEIPSVS
+456 NEPVKPEIPSAS

-488 GKNVNG
+488 GENVNG

-536 EANKAENEAKGW
+536 EANKTENEAKGW

-558 YTFTAKYDGKA
+558 YTFTAKYDGKT

-613 PHKSVTDSS
+613 PHKSVTDSKEMTS
-622 GNDIDGKTTEDDKVT
+622 MAKR
-637 FHLTTDY
+637 HL
-644 SPYKDMAASK
+644 M
-654 QALKFALL
+654 
-662 DDVQEG
+662 
-668 AFTVDE
+668 
-674 DAITIVDSKN
+674 I
-684 KDVKDLFDMYH
+684 
-695 VLSDE
+695 
-700 GRTDAINKILDESGL
+700 
-715 NPTGEFYLWVA
+715 
-726 KNPVDYYQDYILKN
+726 
-740 NNVTVNLPATL
+740 
-751 QVLAGTTVENDF
+751 
-763 YQIDFGNAYK
+763 
-773 SNLVSFDTPPAA
+773 
-785 PVGESGGPT
+785 
-794 STPVTP
+794 
-800 VEEVPVQQQAIKVL
+800 
-814 PNTGEKSTSAIA
+814 KSTSI
-826 TAGAVILTTALGML
+826 
-840 GFSKRSK
+840 
-847 EY
+847 

>member
-1 MFKDSNNTKGHGS
+1 MFNKKEVKGHGS
-14 IRKNKVY
+14 IRKSKVY
-21 GAVGVLALALG
+21 GAVGILALG
-32 AAAIVGGT
+32 AAAVIGGG

-62 ANADSLMSQA
+62 ASADSLASQA
-72 TAVATSDVS
+72 AAVTTSDVS
-81 TPTTTATATNTTDS
+81 TPTTATTTNTTDS

-122 NTSTEAEKVTIDNTA
+122 STSTEAEKVAIDNSA
-137 VTDTVATA
+137 VTDAVATA

-157 QDKGTATTSEELE
+157 QDKGTPTTSAELA
-170 TKQAEIKA
+170 TKQAEVKS
-178 DQNEQVATIKQAT
+178 DQDKQVATITQAT
-191 QDASGR
+191 KDASGR
-197 QSAYDAAD
+197 QSAYNAAD
-205 KAHDTLETPVD
+205 KAHDTLEAQVD

-229 ATEIS
+229 TTEIS

-247 TEQVNK
+247 TDQVNK
-253 QIASNKETIDKFNK
+253 QIASNKETLDKFNK

-336 FTSAANGDG
+336 FTSVANGDG

-356 WNYAYTSNRLNTGV
+356 WNYAYTSNRPNTGV

-398 DINRSIALNKSYVLK
+398 ELNRSIALNKSYVLK

-456 NEPVKPEIPSVS
+456 SEPVKPEIPSVS
-468 YHDYSMNYQ
+468 YHDYKMDYQ

-488 GKNVNG
+488 GENVNG

-536 EANKAENEAKGW
+536 EANKTENEAKGW

-613 PHKSVTDSS
+613 PHKSVTDSK
-622 GNDIDGKTTEDDKVT
+622 GNDIDGKTTDDDKVT

-654 QALKFALL
+654 KALEFALL
-662 DDVQEG
+662 DDVQDG

-674 DAITIVDSKN
+674 DAITIRDSNN
-684 KDVKDLFDMYH
+684 KDVKNLFDMYH

-700 GRTDAINKILDESGL
+700 GRTDAINKILEKSGL
-715 NPTGEFYLWVA
+715 NPQGEFYLWVA
-726 KNPVDYYQDYILKN
+726 KSPVDYYQDYVLKN
-740 NNVTVNLPATL
+740 NNVTVTLPATL
-751 QVLAGTTVENDF
+751 KVPAGTKVENDF

-773 SNLVSFDTPPAA
+773 SNLVSFDTPPAPEV
-785 PVGESGGPT
+785 PVGEG
-794 STPVTP
+794 
-800 VEEVPVQQQAIKVL
+800 EVVPGQPQQQPVAPGQGVATL
-814 PNTGEKSTSAIA
+814 PHTGEDN
-826 TAGAVILTTALGML
+826 TAAAASVGGVLLATALGML
-840 GFSKRSK
+840 GFAKRK
-847 EY
+847 ENNF

>member
-1 MFKDSNNTKGHGS
+1 MFNKKEVKGHGS
-14 IRKNKVY
+14 IRKSKVY
-21 GAVGVLALALG
+21 GAVGILALG
-32 AAAIVGGT
+32 AAAVIGGG

-62 ANADSLMSQA
+62 ASADSLASQA
-72 TAVATSDVS
+72 AAVTTSDVS
-81 TPTTTATATNTTDS
+81 TPTTATTTNTTDS

-122 NTSTEAEKVTIDNTA
+122 STSTEAEKVAIDNSA
-137 VTDTVATA
+137 VTDAVATA

-157 QDKGTATTSEELE
+157 QDKGTPTTSAELA
-170 TKQAEIKA
+170 TKQAEVKA
-178 DQNEQVATIKQAT
+178 DQDKQVATITQAT
-191 QDASGR
+191 KDASGR
-197 QSAYDAAD
+197 QSAYNAAD
-205 KAHDTLETPVD
+205 KAHDTLEAQVD

-234 SGDGKNVG
+234 SGDGQNVG

-247 TEQVNK
+247 TDQVNK

-303 NPDGTFSFTH
+303 NSDGTFSFTH
-313 DMNDSANDSLGV
+313 DANDSANDTLGI

-356 WNYAYTSNRLNTGV
+356 WNYAYTSNRPNTGV

-391 GNSSFAE
+391 GNSSFTQ

-488 GKNVNG
+488 GENVNG

-558 YTFTAKYDGKA
+558 YTFTAKYEGKA

-575 KFVAT
+575 KFVAS

-589 YKAGRNGYETFSD
+589 YKSGRNGYETFSN
-602 TVTNKTPTAPK
+602 TVTNKTPTDPN
-613 PHKSVTDSS
+613 PHQSVTDSK
-622 GNDIDGKTTEDDKVT
+622 GNDIDGKTTDDDKVN

-654 QALKFALL
+654 KALEFALL
-662 DDVQEG
+662 DDVQDG
-668 AFTVDE
+668 AFTVDD
-674 DAITIVDSKN
+674 DAITIRDSNN
-684 KDVKDLFDMYH
+684 KDVKNLFDMYH

-700 GRTDAINKILDESGL
+700 GRTDAINKILEKSGL
-715 NPTGEFYLWVA
+715 NPQGEFYLWVA
-726 KNPVDYYQDYILKN
+726 KSPVDYYQDYVLKN
-740 NNVTVNLPATL
+740 NNVTVTLPATL
-751 QVLAGTTVENDF
+751 KVPAGTKVENDF

-773 SNLVSFDTPPAA
+773 SNLVSFDTPPAPEV
-785 PVGESGGPT
+785 PVGEG
-794 STPVTP
+794 
-800 VEEVPVQQQAIKVL
+800 EVVPGQPQQQPVAPGQGVATL
-814 PNTGEKSTSAIA
+814 PHTGEDN
-826 TAGAVILTTALGML
+826 TAAAASVGGVLLATALGML
-840 GFSKRSK
+840 GFAKRK
-847 EY
+847 ENNF

>member
-1 MFKDSNNTKGHGS
+1 MFNKKEVKGHGS
-14 IRKNKVY
+14 IRKSKVC
-21 GAVGVLALALG
+21 GAVGILALG
-32 AAAIVGGT
+32 AAAVIGGG
-40 SQASADEVTEA
+40 SQASADEVAES
-51 PVNSEPVATSQ
+51 PVTTTPVTTTQ
-62 ANADSLMSQA
+62 ASADSLASQA
-72 TAVATSDVS
+72 AAVTTSDVS
-81 TPTTTATATNTTDS
+81 TPTTATTTNTTDS

-122 NTSTEAEKVTIDNTA
+122 STSTGAEKVAIDNSA
-137 VTDTVATA
+137 VTDAVATA

-157 QDKGTATTSEELE
+157 QDKGTPTTSAELA
-170 TKQAEIKA
+170 TKQAEVKA
-178 DQNEQVATIKQAT
+178 DQDKQVATITQAT
-191 QDASGR
+191 KDASGR
-197 QSAYDAAD
+197 QSAYNAAD
-205 KAHDTLETPVD
+205 KAHDTLEAQVD

-234 SGDGKNVG
+234 SGDGNNVG

-247 TEQVNK
+247 TDQVNK

-442 TNPNVVPSATVKKV
+442 TNPNTVPSATVKKV

-488 GKNVNG
+488 GENVNG

-509 GNIFANAKVGDTVT
+509 GNIFANAKVGDIVT

-536 EANKAENEAKGW
+536 EANKTENEAKGW

-613 PHKSVTDSS
+613 PHKSVTDSK
-622 GNDIDGKTTEDDKVT
+622 GNDIDGKTTDDDKVN

-654 QALKFALL
+654 KALEFALL
-662 DDVQEG
+662 DDVQDG
-668 AFTVDE
+668 AFTVNE
-674 DAITIVDSKN
+674 DAITIRDSNN
-684 KDVKDLFDMYH
+684 KDVKNLFDMYH

-700 GRTDAINKILDESGL
+700 GRTDAINKILEKSGL
-715 NPTGEFYLWVA
+715 NPQGEFYLWVA
-726 KNPVDYYQDYILKN
+726 KSPVDYYQDYVLKN
-740 NNVTVNLPATL
+740 NNVTVTLPATL
-751 QVLAGTTVENDF
+751 KVPAGTKVENDF

-773 SNLVSFDTPPAA
+773 SNLVSFDTPPAPGV
-785 PVGESGGPT
+785 PVGEG
-794 STPVTP
+794 
-800 VEEVPVQQQAIKVL
+800 EVVPGQPQQQPVAPGQGVATL
-814 PNTGEKSTSAIA
+814 PHTGEDN
-826 TAGAVILTTALGML
+826 TAAAASVGGVLLATALGML
-840 GFSKRSK
+840 GFAKRK
-847 EY
+847 ENNF

>member
-1 MFKDSNNTKGHGS
+1 MFNKKEVKGHGS
-14 IRKNKVY
+14 IRKSKVC
-21 GAVGVLALALG
+21 GAVGILALG
-32 AAAIVGGT
+32 AAAVIGGG
-40 SQASADEVTEA
+40 SQASADEVAES
-51 PVNSEPVATSQ
+51 PVTTTPVTTTQ
-62 ANADSLMSQA
+62 ASADSLASQA
-72 TAVATSDVS
+72 AAVTTSDVS
-81 TPTTTATATNTTDS
+81 TPTTATTTNTTDS

-122 NTSTEAEKVTIDNTA
+122 STSTGAEKVAIDNSA
-137 VTDTVATA
+137 VTDAVATA

-157 QDKGTATTSEELE
+157 QDKGTPTTSAELA
-170 TKQAEIKA
+170 TKQAEVKA
-178 DQNEQVATIKQAT
+178 DQDKQVATITQAT
-191 QDASGR
+191 KDASGR

-205 KAHDTLETPVD
+205 KAHDTLEAQVD

-234 SGDGKNVG
+234 SGDGNNVG

-247 TEQVNK
+247 TDQVNK

-290 QLTYGNSVQNGSV
+290 KLTYGNSVQNGSV
-303 NPDGTFSFTH
+303 NSDGTFSFTH
-313 DMNDSANDSLGV
+313 DANDSANDTLGI

-356 WNYAYTSNRLNTGV
+356 WNYSYTSNRANTGV

-391 GNSSFAE
+391 GNSSFTQ

-456 NEPVKPEIPSVS
+456 NKPVKPEIPSVS

-488 GKNVNG
+488 GENVNG

-558 YTFTAKYDGKA
+558 YTFTAKYEGKA

-575 KFVAT
+575 KFVAS

-589 YKAGRNGYETFSD
+589 YKSGRNGYETFSN

-613 PHKSVTDSS
+613 PHKSVTDSK
-622 GNDIDGKTTEDDKVT
+622 GNDIDGKTTDDDKVN

-654 QALKFALL
+654 KALEFALL
-662 DDVQEG
+662 DDVQDG
-668 AFTVDE
+668 AFTVDD
-674 DAITIVDSKN
+674 DAITIRDSNN
-684 KDVKDLFDMYH
+684 KDVKNLFDMYH

-700 GRTDAINKILDESGL
+700 GRTDAINKILEKSGL

-751 QVLAGTTVENDF
+751 KVTAGTTVENDF

-773 SNLVSFDTPPAA
+773 SNLISFDTPPAPEV
-785 PVGESGGPT
+785 PVGEG
-794 STPVTP
+794 
-800 VEEVPVQQQAIKVL
+800 EVVPGQPQQQPVAPGQGVATL
-814 PNTGEKSTSAIA
+814 PHTGEDN
-826 TAGAVILTTALGML
+826 TAAAASVGGVLLATALGML
-840 GFSKRSK
+840 GFAKRK
-847 EY
+847 ENNF

>member
-21 GAVGVLALALG
+21 GAVGVLALG

-62 ANADSLMSQA
+62 ANANSLMSQA

-137 VTDTVATA
+137 VTDAVATA

-157 QDKGTATTSEELE
+157 QDKGTPTTTEDLA

-205 KAHDTLETPVD
+205 KAHDTLETQVD

-229 ATEIS
+229 TTEIS

-247 TEQVNK
+247 TDQVNK

-356 WNYAYTSNRLNTGV
+356 WNYAYTSNRPNTGV

-442 TNPNVVPSATVKKV
+442 TNPNTVPSATVKKV
-456 NEPVKPEIPSVS
+456 NEPVKPEIPSAS
-468 YHDYSMNYQ
+468 YHDYSMNCLLYTS
-477 PTVTKTVLNSD
+477 PS
-488 GKNVNG
+488 
-494 KMIPKNDEHTYVLNN
+494 P
-509 GNIFANAKVGDTVT
+509 
-523 TRDPLEFGEVPNI
+523 RD
-536 EANKAENEAKGW
+536 
-548 NVDYDEASKT
+548 S
-558 YTFTAKYDGKA
+558 
-569 LEAPTI
+569 
-575 KFVAT
+575 
-580 DDNGFYDNT
+580 
-589 YKAGRNGYETFSD
+589 
-602 TVTNKTPTAPK
+602 
-613 PHKSVTDSS
+613 
-622 GNDIDGKTTEDDKVT
+622 
-637 FHLTTDY
+637 
-644 SPYKDMAASK
+644 
-654 QALKFALL
+654 
-662 DDVQEG
+662 
-668 AFTVDE
+668 
-674 DAITIVDSKN
+674 
-684 KDVKDLFDMYH
+684 
-695 VLSDE
+695 
-700 GRTDAINKILDESGL
+700 
-715 NPTGEFYLWVA
+715 
-726 KNPVDYYQDYILKN
+726 
-740 NNVTVNLPATL
+740 
-751 QVLAGTTVENDF
+751 
-763 YQIDFGNAYK
+763 
-773 SNLVSFDTPPAA
+773 
-785 PVGESGGPT
+785 
-794 STPVTP
+794 
-800 VEEVPVQQQAIKVL
+800 
-814 PNTGEKSTSAIA
+814 
-826 TAGAVILTTALGML
+826 
-840 GFSKRSK
+840 
-847 EY
+847 

>member
-1 MFKDSNNTKGHGS
+1 MFNKKEVKGHGS
-14 IRKNKVY
+14 IRKSKVY
-21 GAVGVLALALG
+21 GAVGILALG
-32 AAAIVGGT
+32 AAAVIGGG

-62 ANADSLMSQA
+62 ASADSLASQA
-72 TAVATSDVS
+72 AAVTTSDVS
-81 TPTTTATATNTTDS
+81 TPTTATTTNTTDS

-122 NTSTEAEKVTIDNTA
+122 STSTEAEKVAIDNSA
-137 VTDTVATA
+137 VTDAVATA

-157 QDKGTATTSEELE
+157 QDKGTPTTSAELA
-170 TKQAEIKA
+170 TKQAEVKA
-178 DQNEQVATIKQAT
+178 DQDKQVATITQAT
-191 QDASGR
+191 KDASGR

-205 KAHDTLETPVD
+205 KAHDTLEAQVD

-234 SGDGKNVG
+234 SGDGNNVG

-247 TEQVNK
+247 TDQVNK

-290 QLTYGNSVQNGSV
+290 KLTYGNSVQNGSV
-303 NPDGTFSFTH
+303 NSDGTFSFTH
-313 DMNDSANDSLGV
+313 DANDSANDTLGI

-356 WNYAYTSNRLNTGV
+356 WNYSYTSNRANTGV

-391 GNSSFAE
+391 GNSSFTQ

-456 NEPVKPEIPSVS
+456 NKPVKPEIPSVS

-488 GKNVNG
+488 GENVNG

-558 YTFTAKYDGKA
+558 YTFTAKYEGKA

-575 KFVAT
+575 KFVAS

-589 YKAGRNGYETFSD
+589 YKSGRNGYETFSN

-613 PHKSVTDSS
+613 PHKSVTDSK
-622 GNDIDGKTTEDDKVT
+622 GNDIDGKTTDDDKVN

-654 QALKFALL
+654 KALEFALL
-662 DDVQEG
+662 DDVQDG
-668 AFTVDE
+668 AFTVDD
-674 DAITIVDSKN
+674 DAITIRDSNN
-684 KDVKDLFDMYH
+684 KDVKNLFDMYH

-700 GRTDAINKILDESGL
+700 GRTDAINKILEKSGL
-715 NPTGEFYLWVA
+715 NPQGEFYLWVA
-726 KNPVDYYQDYILKN
+726 KSPVDYYQDYVLKN
-740 NNVTVNLPATL
+740 NNVTVTLPATL
-751 QVLAGTTVENDF
+751 KVPAGTKVENDF

-773 SNLVSFDTPPAA
+773 SNLVSFDTPPAPEV
-785 PVGESGGPT
+785 PVGEG
-794 STPVTP
+794 
-800 VEEVPVQQQAIKVL
+800 EVVPGQPQQQQPVAPGQGVATL
-814 PNTGEKSTSAIA
+814 PHTGEDN
-826 TAGAVILTTALGML
+826 TAAAASVGGVLLATALGML
-840 GFSKRSK
+840 GFAKRK
-847 EY
+847 ENNF

>member
-1 MFKDSNNTKGHGS
+1 MFNKKEVKGHGS
-14 IRKNKVY
+14 IRKSKVC
-21 GAVGVLALALG
+21 GAVGILALG
-32 AAAIVGGT
+32 VAAVIGGG
-40 SQASADEVTEA
+40 SQASADEVAES
-51 PVNSEPVATSQ
+51 PVTTTPVTTTQ
-62 ANADSLMSQA
+62 ASADSLASQA
-72 TAVATSDVS
+72 AAVTTSDVS
-81 TPTTTATATNTTDS
+81 TPTTATTATTTNTTDS

-122 NTSTEAEKVTIDNTA
+122 STSTEAEKVAIDNSA
-137 VTDTVATA
+137 VTDAVATA
-145 KDSGVKVTQDAT
+145 KDSGVQVTQDAT
-157 QDKGTATTSEELE
+157 QDKGKPTTSEELA

-205 KAHDTLETPVD
+205 KAHDTLETQVD

-356 WNYAYTSNRLNTGV
+356 WNYAYTSNRPNTGV

-442 TNPNVVPSATVKKV
+442 TNPNTVPSATVKKV

-468 YHDYSMNYQ
+468 YHDYSMDYQ

-488 GKNVNG
+488 GENVNG

-536 EANKAENEAKGW
+536 EANKTENEAKGW

-613 PHKSVTDSS
+613 PHKSVTDSK
-622 GNDIDGKTTEDDKVT
+622 GNDIDGQTTSDDKVN

-654 QALKFALL
+654 KALEFALL
-662 DDVQEG
+662 DDVQDG
-668 AFTVDE
+668 AFTVNE
-674 DAITIVDSKN
+674 DAITIRDSNN

-700 GRTDAINKILDESGL
+700 GRTDAINKILEKSGL
-715 NPTGEFYLWVA
+715 NPQGEFYLWVA
-726 KNPVDYYQDYILKN
+726 KSPVDYYQDYVLKN
-740 NNVTVNLPATL
+740 NNVTVTLPATL
-751 QVLAGTTVENDF
+751 KVPAGTKVENDF

-773 SNLVSFDTPPAA
+773 SNLVSFDTPPAPEV
-785 PVGESGGPT
+785 PVGEG
-794 STPVTP
+794 
-800 VEEVPVQQQAIKVL
+800 EVVPGQPQQQPVAPGQGVATL
-814 PNTGEKSTSAIA
+814 PHTGEDN
-826 TAGAVILTTALGML
+826 TAAAASVGGVFLVTALGML
-840 GFSKRSK
+840 GFAKRK
-847 EY
+847 ENNF

>member
-1 MFKDSNNTKGHGS
+1 MFNKKEVKGHGS
-14 IRKNKVY
+14 IRKSKVC
-21 GAVGVLALALG
+21 GAVGILALG
-32 AAAIVGGT
+32 AAAVIGGG
-40 SQASADEVTEA
+40 SQASADEVAES
-51 PVNSEPVATSQ
+51 PVTTTPVTTTQ
-62 ANADSLMSQA
+62 ASADSLASQA
-72 TAVATSDVS
+72 AAVTTSDVS
-81 TPTTTATATNTTDS
+81 TPTTATTTNTTDS

-122 NTSTEAEKVTIDNTA
+122 STSTGAEKVAIDNSA
-137 VTDTVATA
+137 VTDAVATA

-157 QDKGTATTSEELE
+157 QDKGTPTTSAELA
-170 TKQAEIKA
+170 TKQAEVKA
-178 DQNEQVATIKQAT
+178 DQDKQVATITQAT
-191 QDASGR
+191 KDASGR
-197 QSAYDAAD
+197 QSAYNAAD
-205 KAHDTLETPVD
+205 KAHDTLEAQVD

-234 SGDGKNVG
+234 SGDGNNVG

-247 TEQVNK
+247 TDQVNK

-345 STTVTLNSLDL
+345 STTVTLNSLYL
-356 WNYAYTSNRLNTGV
+356 WNYAYTSNRPNTGV

-456 NEPVKPEIPSVS
+456 SEPVKPEIPSVS
-468 YHDYSMNYQ
+468 YHDYKMDYQ

-488 GKNVNG
+488 GENVNG

-536 EANKAENEAKGW
+536 EANKTENEAKGW

-558 YTFTAKYDGKA
+558 YTFTAKYNGKA

-613 PHKSVTDSS
+613 PHKSVTDSK
-622 GNDIDGKTTEDDKVT
+622 GNDIDGKTTDDDKVN

-654 QALKFALL
+654 KALEFALL
-662 DDVQEG
+662 DDVQDG

-674 DAITIVDSKN
+674 DAITIRDSNN
-684 KDVKDLFDMYH
+684 KDVKNLFDMYH

-700 GRTDAINKILDESGL
+700 GRTDAINKILEKSGL
-715 NPTGEFYLWVA
+715 NPQGEFYLWVA
-726 KNPVDYYQDYILKN
+726 KSPVDYYQDYVLKN
-740 NNVTVNLPATL
+740 NNVTVTLPATL
-751 QVLAGTTVENDF
+751 KVPAGTKVENDF

-773 SNLVSFDTPPAA
+773 SNLVSFDTPPAPGV
-785 PVGESGGPT
+785 PVGEG
-794 STPVTP
+794 
-800 VEEVPVQQQAIKVL
+800 EVVPGQPQQQPVAPGQGVATL
-814 PNTGEKSTSAIA
+814 PHTGEDN
-826 TAGAVILTTALGML
+826 TAAAASVGGVLLATALGML
-840 GFSKRSK
+840 GFAKRK
-847 EY
+847 ENNF

>member
-1 MFKDSNNTKGHGS
+1 MFNKKEVKGHGS
-14 IRKNKVY
+14 IRKSKVC
-21 GAVGVLALALG
+21 GAVGILALG
-32 AAAIVGGT
+32 AAAVIGGG
-40 SQASADEVTEA
+40 SQASADEVAESPATTT
-51 PVNSEPVATSQ
+51 PVTTTQ
-62 ANADSLMSQA
+62 ASADSLASQA
-72 TAVATSDVS
+72 AAVTTSDVS
-81 TPTTTATATNTTDS
+81 TPTTATTTNTTDS

-122 NTSTEAEKVTIDNTA
+122 STSTEAEKVAIDNSA
-137 VTDTVATA
+137 VTDAVATA

-157 QDKGTATTSEELE
+157 QDKGTPTTSAELA
-170 TKQAEIKA
+170 TKQAEVKA
-178 DQNEQVATIKQAT
+178 DQDKQVATITQAT
-191 QDASGR
+191 KDASGR
-197 QSAYDAAD
+197 QSAYNAAD
-205 KAHDTLETPVD
+205 KAHDTLEAQVD

-234 SGDGKNVG
+234 SGDGNNVG

-247 TEQVNK
+247 TDQVNK

-290 QLTYGNSVQNGSV
+290 KLTYGNSVQNGSV
-303 NPDGTFSFTH
+303 NSDGTFSFTH
-313 DMNDSANDSLGV
+313 DANDSANDTLGI

-356 WNYAYTSNRLNTGV
+356 WNYAYTSNRPNTGV

-391 GNSSFAE
+391 GNSSFTQ

-456 NEPVKPEIPSVS
+456 KKPVKPEIPSVS

-488 GKNVNG
+488 GENVNG

-536 EANKAENEAKGW
+536 EANKTENEAKGW

-558 YTFTAKYDGKA
+558 YTFTAKYNGKA

-613 PHKSVTDSS
+613 PHKSVTDSK
-622 GNDIDGKTTEDDKVT
+622 GNDIDGKTTDDDKVN

-654 QALKFALL
+654 KALEFALL
-662 DDVQEG
+662 DDVQDG

-674 DAITIVDSKN
+674 DAITIRDSNN
-684 KDVKDLFDMYH
+684 KDVKNLFDMYH

-700 GRTDAINKILDESGL
+700 GRTDAINKILEKSGL
-715 NPTGEFYLWVA
+715 NPQGEFYLWVA
-726 KNPVDYYQDYILKN
+726 KSPVDYYQDYVLKN
-740 NNVTVNLPATL
+740 NNVTVTLPATL
-751 QVLAGTTVENDF
+751 KVPAGTKVENDF

-773 SNLVSFDTPPAA
+773 SNLVSFDTPPAPEV
-785 PVGESGGPT
+785 PVGEG
-794 STPVTP
+794 
-800 VEEVPVQQQAIKVL
+800 EVVPGQPQQQPVAPGQGVATL
-814 PNTGEKSTSAIA
+814 PHTGEDN
-826 TAGAVILTTALGML
+826 TAAAASVGGVLLATALGML
-840 GFSKRSK
+840 GFAKRK
-847 EY
+847 ENNF